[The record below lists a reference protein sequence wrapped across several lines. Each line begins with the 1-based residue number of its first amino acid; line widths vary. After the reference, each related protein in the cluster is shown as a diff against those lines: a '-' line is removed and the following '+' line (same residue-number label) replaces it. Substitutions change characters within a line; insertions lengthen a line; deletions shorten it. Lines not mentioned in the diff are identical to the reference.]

1 MEREKVASIDIGTN
15 SVRVMIA
22 YRDEYTLEVI
32 QKKKIVTR
40 LGKNLSTSGKL
51 SDESME
57 KTLLAL
63 KEFANIAKEN
73 GVESSK
79 MVCLAT
85 SACRDAVNGSEFM
98 EKIEE
103 ELGIFPQIIPGEI
116 EAQLAFAGAT
126 AEMVANEKVLVVD
139 IGGGS
144 TEFAFGTPEVLEIV
158 ESLNMGA
165 VRLKELFF
173 ASDEYDDMTVEKAK
187 VFIEGLMSDIVELKG
202 EITHAIGVA
211 GTITTQVTLRD
222 KVDKEEGYVHLK
234 TLSREDI
241 KDNFNRLKKM
251 SLSQRE
257 NLKGLEKER
266 ADVVVAGTLIL
277 LTLMELLDIQEMTVS
292 ESDNLEGMQLL
303 ELVEEDSE

>member
-63 KEFANIAKEN
+63 KEFADIAKEN
-73 GVESSK
+73 GIESSK
-79 MVCLAT
+79 IVCLAT

-277 LTLMELLDIQEMTVS
+277 LTLMELLDIHEMTVS

>member
-1 MEREKVASIDIGTN
+1 VEREKVASIDIGTN